1 MRDEKAVALWNQY
14 VQARQQ
20 VEILKHRLFAEER
33 TMIPELIRRSLK
45 DPHECL
51 YALEAAAMLPIEER
65 KELLPD
71 LVAVASYAGAHLVR
85 ARQLILSL
93 PIDWLIQNIE
103 AASEPLLEYG
113 DAEEFRRILELYS
126 QLQPALTARL
136 AERASTHTNPEV
148 RSAGEDFM
156 SSR

>member
-1 MRDEKAVALWNQY
+1 MRDENAVALWNQY

-20 VEILKHRLFAEER
+20 VEILNHRLFAEER

-45 DPHECL
+45 DECL

-85 ARQLILSL
+85 AQQLILSF

-148 RSAGEDFM
+148 RPAGEDFM
-156 SSR
+156 SSK